1 MSEQSPETRV
11 GVYIDFDN
19 IVISRY
25 DQLHGDGA
33 WRRDNV
39 RSMTT
44 AATAPNAD
52 DAGKLARARV
62 DVSALIDYASS
73 FGTVAH
79 SRAYADW
86 SIPVNASYRQQLVER
101 AVDLTQL
108 FPTTRGLK
116 NGADIRLAVDVM
128 EDLFRLP
135 DLTHIVIVAGDSDYI
150 PLAQRAKRLG
160 RFVVGIGVAGKTSV
174 ALANACDRFQMYD
187 AIPGTAPED
196 DEPEVE
202 AAVAPVAPP
211 SSRRKG
217 GKAPSPAKAEVPGV
231 AAAADTPTERT
242 DVPAVDESSNDA
254 SPHAAI
260 TDKAATRLLMRALEL
275 VHEKNDDD
283 EWVHAA
289 AVKTQMKRM
298 NPAFSERTIGH
309 KTFGDFIRSRN
320 SVVESKA
327 EGQSRLL
334 RLR

>member
-44 AATAPNAD
+44 AATAPNVD
-52 DAGKLARARV
+52 EDGKLTRARV
-62 DVSALIDYASS
+62 DVSAIIDYASS

-187 AIPGTAPED
+187 AIPGTAPDE
-196 DEPEVE
+196 DEPE
-202 AAVAPVAPP
+202 VAPVAPP

-217 GKAPSPAKAEVPGV
+217 TKATQPVEDVESAPAAVAASQSADVASPASDHSSS
-231 AAAADTPTERT
+231 DT
-242 DVPAVDESSNDA
+242 A
-254 SPHAAI
+254 PHAAM

>member
-44 AATAPNAD
+44 AATAPNVD
-52 DAGKLARARV
+52 EDGKLTRARV
-62 DVSALIDYASS
+62 DVSAIIDYASS

-187 AIPGTAPED
+187 AIPGTAPDE
-196 DEPEVE
+196 DEPEV
-202 AAVAPVAPP
+202 ASVAPP

-217 GKAPSPAKAEVPGV
+217 TKATQPVEDVESAPAAVAASQSADVASPASDDSSS
-231 AAAADTPTERT
+231 DT
-242 DVPAVDESSNDA
+242 A
-254 SPHAAI
+254 PHAAM

>member
-44 AATAPNAD
+44 AATAPNVD
-52 DAGKLARARV
+52 EDGKLTRARM
-62 DVSALIDYASS
+62 DVSAIIDYASS

-187 AIPGTAPED
+187 AIPGTAPDE
-196 DEPEVE
+196 DEPE
-202 AAVAPVAPP
+202 VAPVAPP

-217 GKAPSPAKAEVPGV
+217 TKATQPVEDVESAPAAVAASQSADVASPASDHSSS
-231 AAAADTPTERT
+231 DT
-242 DVPAVDESSNDA
+242 A
-254 SPHAAI
+254 PHAAM

>member
-52 DAGKLARARV
+52 EAGKLARARV
-62 DVSALIDYASS
+62 DVSAIIDYASS

-135 DLTHIVIVAGDSDYI
+135 DLSHIVIVAGDSDYI

-187 AIPGTAPED
+187 AIPGTAPDE
-196 DEPEVE
+196 DEPE
-202 AAVAPVAPP
+202 AAPVAPP
-211 SSRRKG
+211 TSRRKG
-217 GKAPSPAKAEVPGV
+217 AKATQPVEDVGDAPAE
-231 AAAADTPTERT
+231 AAASQPGGDAAPASDDSSGDT
-242 DVPAVDESSNDA
+242 A
-254 SPHAAI
+254 PHAAM

>member
-25 DQLHGDGA
+25 DQLHGDGT

-44 AATAPNAD
+44 AATAPNVD
-52 DAGKLARARV
+52 EDGKLTRARV
-62 DVSALIDYASS
+62 DVSAIIDYASS

-108 FPTTRGLK
+108 FPTTRGLN

-187 AIPGTAPED
+187 AIPGTAPDE
-196 DEPEVE
+196 DEPE
-202 AAVAPVAPP
+202 VAPVAPP

-217 GKAPSPAKAEVPGV
+217 TKATQPVEDVESAPAAVGASQSTDVASPASDDSSS
-231 AAAADTPTERT
+231 DT
-242 DVPAVDESSNDA
+242 A
-254 SPHAAI
+254 PHAAM

>member
-44 AATAPNAD
+44 AATAPNVD
-52 DAGKLARARV
+52 EDGKLTRARV
-62 DVSALIDYASS
+62 DVSAIIDYASS

-187 AIPGTAPED
+187 AIPGTAPDE
-196 DEPEVE
+196 DEPE
-202 AAVAPVAPP
+202 VAPVAPP

-217 GKAPSPAKAEVPGV
+217 TKATQPVEDVESAPAAVAASQSADVASPASDDSSS
-231 AAAADTPTERT
+231 DT
-242 DVPAVDESSNDA
+242 A
-254 SPHAAI
+254 PHAAM

>member
-52 DAGKLARARV
+52 EAGKLARARV
-62 DVSALIDYASS
+62 DVSAIIDYASS

-187 AIPGTAPED
+187 AIPGTAPDE
-196 DEPEVE
+196 DEPE
-202 AAVAPVAPP
+202 AAPVAPP
-211 SSRRKG
+211 TSRRKG
-217 GKAPSPAKAEVPGV
+217 ARATQPVEDVGDAPAE
-231 AAAADTPTERT
+231 AAASQPGGDAAPASDDSSGDT
-242 DVPAVDESSNDA
+242 A
-254 SPHAAI
+254 PHAAM